1 MGKLFRAI
9 KAEQRK
15 LWSKGSIL
23 GCFVMV
29 FVLSFV
35 LSFMCS
41 VIRESGVDVGSVI
54 NNIHA
59 EAAFAEP
66 ESEGWR
72 DKLNERLGKLEEE
85 TEEIVLRLTEA
96 SGTEKAV
103 LERRMAQITRDKTVA
118 RYRLDNNMALWD
130 WSGSYSLILCL
141 WLMVPIAAVITVI
154 YASDI
159 FAGEFV
165 RGTVRVII
173 SRPATRIKLYMAK
186 MLTALL
192 LGVLLM
198 GVAYAAAGIG
208 CGVLMTP
215 TSGEYVGYINGSA
228 YSSSWGMH
236 VFTVFLCCCGSV
248 AVCVALCAA
257 LGNMT
262 RSRGVSGICS
272 AVLAIAG
279 MTVGPA
285 AGFIDSGVIGMA
297 LPFCFD
303 LTVPLC
309 ATAYGSGCS
318 FLACALSTA
327 IHFLV
332 FSYLGYAAF
341 RRDI

>member
-1 MGKLFRAI
+1 MGKLLRAL

-15 LWSKGSIL
+15 LWSKGSLL
-23 GCFVMV
+23 GCFVVV
-29 FVLSFV
+29 FVLSFA

-41 VIRESGVDVGSVI
+41 VIRESGVDAGKLI

-59 EAAFAEP
+59 EAAFAEA
-66 ESEGWR
+66 ENEGWR
-72 DKLNERLGKLEEE
+72 DKIHDRLEELSAE
-85 TEEIVLRLTEA
+85 TEEIVVDLTEA
-96 SGTEKAV
+96 SGTQKAV
-103 LERRMAQITRDKTVA
+103 LERRMAQIAREKTVA
-118 RYRLDNNMALWD
+118 QYRLDNNLAVWD

-141 WLMVPIAAVITVI
+141 WLMVPVAAVITLV

-173 SRPATRIKLYMAK
+173 SRPATRIKLYIAK
-186 MLTALL
+186 MITALM
-192 LGVLLM
+192 LGILLM

-236 VFTVFLCCCGSV
+236 VFTVFLCCCGSM

-272 AVLAIAG
+272 AVLAVGG
-279 MTVGPA
+279 MTIGPA
-285 AGFIDSGVIGMA
+285 AGLIDSGVIGIA

-309 ATAYGSGCS
+309 ATAYGSNCS
-318 FLACALSTA
+318 FAACALSVA
-327 IHFLV
+327 AHFLV
-332 FSYLGYAAF
+332 FSYLGYSSF